1 MCSVS
6 IPPHSGPKQLC
17 ALVHLGCTRKVGTSK
32 KLTFCPIFSDALV
45 KQLVQNVK
53 LLNQTPLNLS
63 LVTSHALCAHYVAF
77 LRSMDVNIVMME
89 PENVRI
95 IAKLVKSSARN
106 ASNTANPH

>member
-1 MCSVS
+1 MFHHLPSF
-6 IPPHSGPKQLC
+6 GPKQLC
-17 ALVHLGCTRKVGTSK
+17 ALAHLECNREAGTSK
-32 KLTFCPIFSDALV
+32 KLIFCQIFSDALV

-77 LRSMDVNIVMME
+77 LRSMDVNIVMKE
-89 PENVRI
+89 LENVRI
-95 IAKLVKSSARN
+95 IAKLVKSSAKN